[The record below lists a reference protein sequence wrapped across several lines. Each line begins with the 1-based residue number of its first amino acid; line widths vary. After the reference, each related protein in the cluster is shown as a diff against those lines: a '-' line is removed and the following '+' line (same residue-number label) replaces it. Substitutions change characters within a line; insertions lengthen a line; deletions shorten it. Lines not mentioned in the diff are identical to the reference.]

1 VTRQKT
7 EGRDRRRRRG
17 RKRGEA
23 GSGTS
28 LGGKGGMSNSLIND
42 TVMDFFE
49 YVMLPICICV
59 VLPVLIVLIVGLVRK
74 NETNRKAEIMLKAIE
89 NGVTIDPE
97 LFMAKT
103 KKRGSIK
110 QDLMDKLT
118 GACITSLM
126 GVAFIVLALVN
137 AYAGGISFNIFPSS
151 YVPVAGAVL
160 LAVGIGLFISYF
172 VSKKMLAKEIE
183 AEERELLEK

>member
-1 VTRQKT
+1 MKPPRNRV
-7 EGRDRRRRRG
+7 EP
-17 RKRGEA
+17 
-23 GSGTS
+23 
-28 LGGKGGMSNSLIND
+28 GGKGGDVGQLKID
-42 TVMDFFE
+42 TVMDFYEF
-49 YVMLPICICV
+49 VLLPICVCV

-97 LFMAKT
+97 LIMAKT
-103 KKRGSIK
+103 KKKGSIK

-126 GVAFIVLALVN
+126 GLAFIILALVN
-137 AYAGGISFNIFPSS
+137 ANTGGISFNFLPSS
-151 YVPVAGAVL
+151 YIPVAGAVL

-172 VSKKMLAKEIE
+172 AGKKMLAREIE
-183 AEERELLEK
+183 AEEKDLFDQK

>member
-1 VTRQKT
+1 M
-7 EGRDRRRRRG
+7 
-17 RKRGEA
+17 
-23 GSGTS
+23 
-28 LGGKGGMSNSLIND
+28 GGDVGQLKIE
-42 TVMDFFE
+42 TVMDFYE
-49 YVMLPICICV
+49 YVLLPICVCV

-97 LFMAKT
+97 LIMAK
-103 KKRGSIK
+103 KKKKGSIK

-137 AYAGGISFNIFPSS
+137 AYAGGISFNFFPSS